1 MLLSRQVAATSLYLS
16 HENATTLSFLLIPFP
31 VFTQWMDK
39 YFGQKYAK
47 SFAYQIL
54 LALSTNIMGYG
65 FAGLTRRFLVY
76 PSFCLYPRSLV
87 TIALNKA
94 LHNGESGPDQG
105 QRMSLQWSECACLL
119 YPS

>member
-1 MLLSRQVAATSLYLS
+1 MSLSSGKLTICVLELTPGS
-16 HENATTLSFLLIPFP
+16 

-54 LALSTNIMGYG
+54 LALSTNLMGYG
-65 FAGLTRRFLVY
+65 FAGLSRRFLVY

-94 LHNGESGPDQG
+94 LHNGESRFCNKKIWPTVCGF
-105 QRMSLQWSECACLL
+105 LHLL
-119 YPS
+119 TVPLDNY

>member
-1 MLLSRQVAATSLYLS
+1 
-16 HENATTLSFLLIPFP
+16 
-31 VFTQWMDK
+31 MDK

-65 FAGLTRRFLVY
+65 FAGLSRRFLVY

-94 LHNGESGPDQG
+94 LHNGESK
-105 QRMSLQWSECACLL
+105 LL
-119 YPS
+119 NW

>member
-1 MLLSRQVAATSLYLS
+1 MPRAVTVNRFVMELTSVS
-16 HENATTLSFLLIPFP
+16 

-54 LALSTNIMGYG
+54 LALSTNLMGYG
-65 FAGLTRRFLVY
+65 FAGLSRRFLVY

-94 LHNGESGPDQG
+94 LHNG
-105 QRMSLQWSECACLL
+105 
-119 YPS
+119 

>member
-1 MLLSRQVAATSLYLS
+1 
-16 HENATTLSFLLIPFP
+16 
-31 VFTQWMDK
+31 MDK
-39 YFGQKYAK
+39 YFGQNYAK

-65 FAGLTRRFLVY
+65 FAGLSRRFLVY

-94 LHNGESGPDQG
+94 LHNGESEFAHATITSPVSSR
-105 QRMSLQWSECACLL
+105 RMLTISHENC
-119 YPS
+119 

>member
-1 MLLSRQVAATSLYLS
+1 MATPVY
-16 HENATTLSFLLIPFP
+16 ENETICVYVSQLTRGL

-65 FAGLTRRFLVY
+65 FAGLSRRFLVY

-94 LHNGESGPDQG
+94 LHNGESK
-105 QRMSLQWSECACLL
+105 L
-119 YPS
+119 

>member
-1 MLLSRQVAATSLYLS
+1 
-16 HENATTLSFLLIPFP
+16 
-31 VFTQWMDK
+31 MDK

-94 LHNGESGPDQG
+94 LHNGESGSDHG
-105 QRMSLQWSECACLL
+105 QRILIQYSVYACLL
-119 YPS
+119 YHL